1 MNDLKDHTN
10 EELVRLWN
18 FLETQKLSPHVEA
31 RMSAIDAELKT
42 RGVIAWNDKG
52 EITEWDE
59 RNN

>member
-31 RMSAIDAELKT
+31 R
-42 RGVIAWNDKG
+42 
-52 EITEWDE
+52 
-59 RNN
+59 